1 MDFLDVEGIEYVR
14 GEFFDDKFKA
24 KITITHNSMALNA
37 PAVKLFPDCQHFS
50 VYLDEQNVRLIV
62 MPTTENDV
70 NGLKLAHIR
79 NGKIVPRTCTLR
91 YFSPRLFRFMEWH
104 QNAKYRMLARLRE
117 FGDKKVMMFDLVDS
131 YQVISSVWECEEG
144 KKHRTTRFIL
154 PAAWKGRFGYTWN
167 ELAEKE
173 RIGFNVPMITINH
186 KTGEVIR
193 LENL

>member
-62 MPTTENDV
+62 VPVADDDKNS
-70 NGLKLAHIR
+70 LKLANIR
-79 NGKIVPRTCTLR
+79 NGKNVPRTCTVW
-91 YFSPRLFRFMEWH
+91 YFSPRLFRFMGWH
-104 QNAKYRMLARLRE
+104 HNSKYCMLARLRE
-117 FGDKKVMMFDLVDS
+117 FGDKIIMVFDLVDS

-154 PAAWKGRFGYTWN
+154 PTAWKGRFGYTLD
-167 ELAEKE
+167 EIAEKE
-173 RIGFNVPMITINH
+173 RIGFNTTMITFDH
-186 KTGEVIR
+186 KTGEEIR
-193 LENL
+193 LESL